1 MDLQSKT
8 KALRIHFPVFQQF
21 ELIETI
27 AGNSQY
33 IEVPEGAT
41 ILNVGDYIKVI
52 PLVVSGSVKVFRE
65 GDDGR
70 EAFLYYIKPGQS
82 CAMTLAS
89 SIKQGRSEIKAVTLE
104 QTGIIAL
111 SVDSLYSVNKKFPSW
126 YNFVF
131 ETFGMRFN
139 ELIQAFE
146 GVVFHHLD
154 ERLIKYLENRAETV
168 GSQVLKISHSEI
180 ARDLATSREVISRLL
195 KQFEKENMVL
205 LSRGQI
211 SLI

>member
-1 MDLQSKT
+1 MDLPSKT
-8 KALRIHFPVFQQF
+8 KALRANFPVFQQF

-27 AGNSQY
+27 AENSQY
-33 IEVPEGAT
+33 IEVPEGKV
-41 ILNVGDYIKVI
+41 ILNVGDYIKII
-52 PLVVSGSVKVFRE
+52 PLVISGSVKVFRE
-65 GDDGR
+65 DDDAR

-89 SIKQGRSEIKAVTLE
+89 SIKQGRSEIKAITLE
-104 QTGIIAL
+104 KTGIIAL
-111 SVDSLYSVNKKFPSW
+111 SVDALYSVNKKYPSW

-154 ERLIKYLENRAETV
+154 ERLINYLENRAETM
-168 GSQVLKISHSEI
+168 GSPVLKISHSEI
-180 ARDLATSREVISRLL
+180 ARDMATSREVISRLL
-195 KQFEKENMVL
+195 KQFEKENMVM

-211 SLI
+211 TLI

>member
-8 KALRIHFPVFQQF
+8 KALRLNFPVFQQF

-27 AGNSQY
+27 AGKSQY
-33 IEVPEGAT
+33 IEVPEGQVV
-41 ILNVGDYIKVI
+41 LDVGDYIKVI
-52 PLVVSGSVKVFRE
+52 PLVISGSLKVFRE
-65 GDDGR
+65 DDDAR

-89 SIKQGRSEIKAVTLE
+89 SIKQGQSEIKAVALE
-104 QTGIIAL
+104 KTGIIAL
-111 SVDSLYSVNKKFPSW
+111 AVDSLYSVNKKYPSW

-154 ERLIKYLENRAETV
+154 ERLINYLESRAETV
-168 GSQVLKISHSEI
+168 GSPVLKISHSEI

-195 KQFEKENMVL
+195 KRLEKENMVM

-211 SLI
+211 TLV

>member
-1 MDLQSKT
+1 MDIQSKI
-8 KALRIHFPVFQQF
+8 KAIRANFPVFQQF
-21 ELIETI
+21 ELVETI
-27 AGNSQY
+27 AENSQY
-33 IEVPEGAT
+33 LEVSEGGV
-41 ILNVGDYIKVI
+41 ILQVGGYIKVI
-52 PLVVSGSVKVFRE
+52 PLVISGAVKVFRE
-65 GDDGR
+65 DDDGR

-89 SIKQGRSEIKAVTLE
+89 SIKQGRSEIKAVALE
-104 QTGIIAL
+104 KTGIIAL
-111 SVDSLYSVNKKFPSW
+111 SVDSLYSVNKKYPSW

-154 ERLIKYLENRAETV
+154 ERLINYLENRAATL
-168 GSQVLKISHSEI
+168 GSPVLKISHSEI

-195 KQFEKENMVL
+195 KQLEKENMVL
-205 LSRGQI
+205 LFRGQI
-211 SLI
+211 TLI

>member
-1 MDLQSKT
+1 MDIQSKI
-8 KALRIHFPVFQQF
+8 KALRANFPVFQQF
-21 ELIETI
+21 ELVETI
-27 AGNSQY
+27 AENSQY
-33 IEVPEGAT
+33 LEVSEGGV
-41 ILNVGDYIKVI
+41 ILQVGAYIKVI
-52 PLVVSGSVKVFRE
+52 PLVISGAVKVFRE
-65 GDDGR
+65 DDDGR

-89 SIKQGRSEIKAVTLE
+89 SIKQGRSEIKAVALE
-104 QTGIIAL
+104 KTGIIAL
-111 SVDSLYSVNKKFPSW
+111 SVDSLYSVNKKYPSW

-154 ERLIKYLENRAETV
+154 ERLINYLENRAATL
-168 GSQVLKISHSEI
+168 GSPVLKISHSEI

-211 SLI
+211 TLI

>member
-8 KALRIHFPVFQQF
+8 KALRTNFPVFQQF

-27 AGNSQY
+27 AENSQY
-33 IEVPEGAT
+33 IEIPEGKV
-41 ILNVGDYIKVI
+41 ILNVGDFIKVI
-52 PLVVSGSVKVFRE
+52 PLVISGSVKVFRE
-65 GDDGR
+65 DDDAR

-89 SIKQGRSEIKAVTLE
+89 SIKQGRSEIKAVALE
-104 QTGIIAL
+104 KTGIIAL
-111 SVDSLYSVNKKFPSW
+111 SVDSLYSVNKKYPSW

-154 ERLIKYLENRAETV
+154 ERLINYLRRRVEMMGN
-168 GSQVLKISHSEI
+168 SVLKISHSEI

-195 KQFEKENMVL
+195 KQFEKEKMVM

-211 SLI
+211 TLI

>member
-1 MDLQSKT
+1 MDLQAKI
-8 KALRIHFPVFQQF
+8 KALRKNFPVFQQF

-27 AGNSQY
+27 ASNSQY
-33 IEVPEGAT
+33 IEVSEGSV

-52 PLVVSGSVKVFRE
+52 PLVVHGVVKVFRE
-65 GDDGR
+65 DDDAR
-70 EAFLYYIKPGQS
+70 EAFLYYIQPGQS

-89 SIKQGRSEIKAVTLE
+89 SIKQGKSEIKAVALE
-104 QTGIIAL
+104 KTGIIAL
-111 SVDSLYSVNKKFPSW
+111 SVESLYSVNKKYPSW

-131 ETFGMRFN
+131 ETFGLRFN

-154 ERLIKYLENRAETV
+154 ERLITYLKQRAETV
-168 GSQVLKISHSEI
+168 SSPILKISHSEI
-180 ARDLATSREVISRLL
+180 AHDLATSREVISRLL
-195 KQFEKENMVL
+195 KQFEKKNVVM

-211 SLI
+211 TLK

>member
-1 MDLQSKT
+1 MDFQAKT
-8 KALRIHFPVFQQF
+8 KALRSNFPVFQQF

-27 AGNSQY
+27 AQNSRY
-33 IEVPEGAT
+33 VEVPKGT
-41 ILNVGDYIKVI
+41 VILNVGDYIKVI

-65 GDDGR
+65 DDDAR

-89 SIKQGRSEIKAVTLE
+89 SIKQGKSEIKAVALE
-104 QTGIIAL
+104 NTGLMAL
-111 SVDSLYSVNKKFPSW
+111 SADSLYSVNKKYPSW

-146 GVVFHHLD
+146 GVIFHHLD
-154 ERLIKYLENRAETV
+154 ERLMRYLQQRSATV
-168 GSQVLKISHSEI
+168 GSTMLKISHNEI

-195 KQFEKENMVL
+195 KQFEKEKLVL
-205 LSRGQI
+205 LARGQI
-211 SLI
+211 TLL